1 MIYCCE
7 EHIDLAL
14 DDIVDQYET
23 PPNLKKIADV
33 NNLSTTCEYCNK
45 PPIYMV
51 TN

>member
-14 DDIVDQYET
+14 DVIVDEYEVA
-23 PPNLKKIADV
+23 PDLKKLT
-33 NNLSTTCEYCNK
+33 NSTELSTSCEYCSK
-45 PPIYMV
+45 GAIYIV